1 MREPADTRTTTA
13 PSEQIARHVAATQQ
27 ITHIGSWQWDLAT
40 NAVSWSD
47 ELYRIYGLEPRSR
60 EITLDV
66 FLSFLHPDERE
77 RVQAE
82 VGAAVQRGGR
92 FSYHERIVRADGEV
106 RDLDSVGEALVD
118 ESGRVIG
125 LIGTCRDI
133 TDELRRERTI
143 QRLDALATAERA
155 ILEQIASGMPLAAVL
170 EEIARVIER
179 HATPTL
185 ASILLLDATGARLR
199 QGAAPSLPEAYNRAI
214 EGAEIGPVAGSCGTA
229 AFRREPV
236 VVTDIETD
244 PLWAPWRDLALAHQ
258 LRACWSTPIF
268 ASGGRVA
275 GTFALY
281 YREPR
286 SPTQDE
292 LDLIA
297 RATHLVGIAI
307 QRSEIDEQQRALSA
321 RIEAAL
327 EDERT
332 SLAREIHDELGQAL
346 TALKM
351 DLSWIGRRAGQ
362 ADARDAVVAR
372 VDTASRL
379 TDEIIGMVRRIASGL
394 RPGVLDDL
402 GLVEALEWQGQQFEE
417 RTGITCVVRADAGD
431 TRFER
436 GVATALF
443 RIFQEALTNVVRHAA
458 ATHVEASLRVES
470 GRARLVVRDDG
481 RGITDAALRRPT
493 SLGLLGMRERAAR
506 LGGTT
511 RIVRGRERGTVFEVE
526 VPLAGGAR

>member
-1 MREPADTRTTTA
+1 MGDG
-13 PSEQIARHVAATQQ
+13 SETGVAVDAQLARHVAATQQ

-40 NAVSWSD
+40 NVVSWSD

-60 EITLDV
+60 EITLEV
-66 FLSFLHPDERE
+66 FLSFLHPDERD
-77 RVQAE
+77 RIQAE
-82 VGAAVQRGGR
+82 IAAALERNGR
-92 FSYHERIVRADGEV
+92 FSYHERIIRADGEI
-106 RDLDSVGEALVD
+106 RDLDSVGEVLAD
-118 ESGRVIG
+118 ESGRAIG

-143 QRLDALATAERA
+143 QRLDALAAAERS
-155 ILEQIASGMPLAAVL
+155 ILEQIAAGAPLPTSL
-170 EEIARVIER
+170 EAIVRVIEE
-179 HATPTL
+179 HAPPTL
-185 ASILLLDATGARLR
+185 ASILLLDPTGTRLR
-199 QGAAPSLPEAYNRAI
+199 HGAAPSLPDAFRRAI
-214 EGAEIGPVAGSCGTA
+214 DGAAIGPAAGSCGTA

-236 VVTDIETD
+236 VVTDIATD
-244 PLWAPWRDLALAHQ
+244 PLWAEWRDLALAHE
-258 LRACWSTPIF
+258 LRACWSTPIL

-286 SPTQDE
+286 SSTKSE

-297 RATHLVGIAI
+297 RATHLAGIAI

-321 RIEAAL
+321 RLEAAR

-332 SLAREIHDELGQAL
+332 SLAREIHDELGQAM

-351 DLSWIGRRAGQ
+351 DLSWIARRVGRPGSLE
-362 ADARDAVVAR
+362 DVTARLG
-372 VDTASRL
+372 TASKL

-402 GLVEALEWQGQQFEE
+402 GLVDAIEWQAQQFQE
-417 RTGITCVVRADAGD
+417 RTGITCVVRADVGD

-436 GVATALF
+436 SVATALF

-458 ATHVEASLRVES
+458 ATHVDASLRVEG
-470 GRARLVVRDDG
+470 GRARLEVCDDG
-481 RGITDAALRRPT
+481 RGITEAELRQPT

-511 RIVRGRERGTVFEVE
+511 RIARGTERGTVFAAE
-526 VPLAGGAR
+526 VPVGGAR